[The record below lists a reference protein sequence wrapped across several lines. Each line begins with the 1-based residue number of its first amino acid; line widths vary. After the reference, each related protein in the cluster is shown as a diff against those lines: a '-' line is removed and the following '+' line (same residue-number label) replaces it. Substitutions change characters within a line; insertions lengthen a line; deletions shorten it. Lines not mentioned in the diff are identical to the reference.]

1 MPKPVS
7 CHWTN
12 GKALPGWNKSFYL
25 METDEKALYLAAW
38 YLIRPHWVFKIC
50 LRLLSPWLGVL
61 FSFWNL
67 WGNIF
72 SAVGRY
78 STKVCNINCGWFVF
92 YRTFWVLKIS
102 QTAKS
107 LDRAVPQFIKFSDLI
122 EHRLCAR
129 NILLWHMEQWPTQ
142 VTCNQP
148 GGMSNLPCEAMAH
161 SHKSSLSGTIYY
173 SGSLSSQFGGIQDS
187 RCTIDSALILP
198 HLEVGRQL
206 IWLKYK
212 GHSVL

>member
-12 GKALPGWNKSFYL
+12 GKALPGWNKYFYL

-122 EHRLCAR
+122 EYRLCAR

-148 GGMSNLPCEAMAH
+148 GGMSNLPCEAMEN
-161 SHKSSLSGTIYY
+161 IRVIVYCNC
-173 SGSLSSQFGGIQDS
+173 IV
-187 RCTIDSALILP
+187 I
-198 HLEVGRQL
+198 V
-206 IWLKYK
+206 W
-212 GHSVL
+212 